1 MDSPIGDPSIIPLYH
16 ICKDVSNKYKVI
28 LSGEGSDEFFG
39 GYNIYTEDESLKMF
53 KYIPKCIK
61 SALRGMASTIPDTV
75 KGKSFIIRGTT
86 PLEKR
91 YVGNANIFN
100 KNEKAKVFYGYDKS
114 KNDLQLTEN
123 LFKDVNKF
131 DNVIKRQ
138 YIDINT
144 WLVGDILTKADRMSM
159 ANSLEVR
166 VPFVD
171 KEVFKL
177 ASTLKKEDKIK
188 GFTTKFMLR
197 EAFKDELPDYLYDK
211 KKLGYPVP
219 MRVWL
224 RNELYEWAYNII
236 DKNPVKEINKNE
248 ILYMLKKHK
257 EGVYDYSRKIWSMI
271 VYILWYRLYVDKTL
285 DKDFIFEV

>member
-1 MDSPIGDPSIIPLYH
+1 
-16 ICKDVSNKYKVI
+16 
-28 LSGEGSDEFFG
+28 
-39 GYNIYTEDESLKMF
+39 
-53 KYIPKCIK
+53 
-61 SALRGMASTIPDTV
+61 
-75 KGKSFIIRGTT
+75 
-86 PLEKR
+86 
-91 YVGNANIFN
+91 
-100 KNEKAKVFYGYDKS
+100 
-114 KNDLQLTEN
+114 
-123 LFKDVNKF
+123 
-131 DNVIKRQ
+131 
-138 YIDINT
+138 
-144 WLVGDILTKADRMSM
+144 MSM
-159 ANSLEVR
+159 ANSLEIR

-224 RNELYEWAYNII
+224 RNELYDWAYNII

-248 ILYMLKKHK
+248 ILSMLKKHK